1 MKENLMLFFTFF
13 GIISS
18 VIVLVTIIMFI
29 IMTAYYFITEKIE
42 ELKYDYKAKHRF
54 DKPPLANCYCIDC
67 KSYNR
72 KNERCYRLNRS
83 TADNWFCWNAEP
95 IDVETAKQLESE
107 VEE

>member
-29 IMTAYYFITEKIE
+29 IMAAYYFITEKIE

-72 KNERCYRLNRS
+72 KNERCYRLNRG
-83 TADNWFCWNAEP
+83 TADNWFCWSAERKR
-95 IDVETAKQLESE
+95 VENEQEKA
-107 VEE
+107 

>member
-29 IMTAYYFITEKIE
+29 IMATYYFITEKIE

-72 KNERCYRLNRS
+72 ENERCYRLNRG
-83 TADNWFCWNAEP
+83 TADNWFCWSAERKQ
-95 IDVETAKQLESE
+95 VENEQEKA
-107 VEE
+107 